1 MKQYPLNQD
10 QARQALATNYH
21 RILWQQPDKIVVDA
35 VLVGG
40 ERHTATL
47 VDLLCAAYDLK
58 PNK

>member
-1 MKQYPLNQD
+1 MKKYPLNQD